1 MEMKKMMTGHR
12 TYFVGV
18 LFEPLFLRDV
28 SMIETIH
35 RVLFR
40 PKNFVHSFP
49 VISQK
54 LGVVV
59 NLYCHYD

>member
-18 LFEPLFLRDV
+18 LLEPLVLRDV

-35 RVLFR
+35 RR
-40 PKNFVHSFP
+40 YYS
-49 VISQK
+49 
-54 LGVVV
+54 G
-59 NLYCHYD
+59 